1 MTDNNFG
8 AAGGAADD
16 DFVARPLLGAKHQAQ
31 DNVVREALVREA
43 PSLGEAPLDVRS
55 KELGYTEEEIAIKN
69 RDWHLWTPR
78 MRTDWWLG
86 PPKRDRENVARGAMR
101 EARREARER
110 EVHERRAED
119 TARRNARHWRDVLP
133 EPKHVEDGPEGP
145 GCTLG
150 VCVPGCTW
158 WHDMRNYLAAQVA
171 FKRPGRPEG
180 AHDERNAEV
189 LRLAQT
195 MDVHI
200 SRVKINRFK
209 WLASLGDSWFDA
221 SAREALVAALREGD
235 GFDQFVGKAEEAK
248 MIVERSAGVPLL
260 RFITMGA
267 LEGAIL
273 DMEAVLTRDDP
284 SGAAHVRSEE
294 AKRIIVR
301 AAASEEKLAYE
312 RNKEYNETVKQ
323 RRRERS
329 TR

>member
-1 MTDNNFG
+1 MGDDEWREAPG
-8 AAGGAADD
+8 WPEGSD
-16 DFVARPLLGAKHQAQ
+16 DFVPQPFSDSAKHQS
-31 DNVVREALVREA
+31 EA
-43 PSLGEAPLDVRS
+43 PEVKSETKKENTLGEAPDVS
-55 KELGYTEEEIAIKN
+55 SAQLGYTEEEIAIKN

-86 PPKRDRENVARGAMR
+86 PKPAERKKRERMA
-101 EARREARER
+101 ER
-110 EVHERRAED
+110 EVRRAED
-119 TARRNARHWRDVLP
+119 TSRRNARHWREVLP

-235 GFDQFVGKAEEAK
+235 GFDQFVGKAEEAR

-284 SGAAHVRSEE
+284 DGAKRVRSEE